1 MSKQKPPKKK
11 VVTTSTNKKKVVT
24 TSSTSTEKGKSKS
37 TSGKKTTVAASSRR
51 KAASDTK
58 QAASSLE
65 FGRQNYMLMAAGIGL
80 IFIGLLLMSGGD
92 MPSADV
98 WDDNIIYS
106 ARRTAI
112 APFVILLGL
121 VVEVFA
127 IFKKA

>member
-11 VVTTSTNKKKVVT
+11 VVTTSTSKKKVVT
-24 TSSTSTEKGKSKS
+24 TSSASTEKGKSKS
-37 TSGKKTTVAASSRR
+37 STGKKTTVAASSRR
-51 KAASDTK
+51 KTSGDAK

-65 FGRQNYMLMAAGIGL
+65 FGRQNYLLMAAGIGL

-92 MPSADV
+92 MPSPDV
-98 WDDNIIYS
+98 WDDNIIYG

-121 VVEVFA
+121 IVEVFA